1 MMHPEQELLL
11 HVEESRAAPAIESSG
26 GKSDGPAVV
35 LRGLH
40 RSFGS
45 QIVLDGIDLT
55 VQSGETL
62 AVLGRS
68 GTGKSVLLKLIIGLQ
83 KPDSGSIRIH
93 GQEITLLALDAMNE
107 IRKKMGFLFQH
118 AALYDSLTVEQNV
131 AFPLNRHTKMTESE
145 QGIRVK
151 ELLSSVGM
159 EGDLKKMPSDLS
171 GGMQKR
177 VGLARALA
185 LEPAILL
192 LDEPTAGLDPITSGE
207 IDQLIL
213 KLQEEHDMAS
223 IVVTHDLLS
232 AKTIADRIAL
242 LHDGNVLIEGSF
254 AELEESDDEFVSEFL
269 KRDS

>member
-1 MMHPEQELLL
+1 MTHPEQELLL
-11 HVEESRAAPAIESSG
+11 DVEESRAALPAESSG

-55 VQSGETL
+55 VGSRETL

-83 KPDSGSIRIH
+83 KPDSGSILIH
-93 GQEITLLALDAMNE
+93 GQEITLLHLDALNE

-131 AFPLNRHTKMTESE
+131 AFPLQGHTKMTQSE
-145 QGIRVK
+145 QGDRVK
-151 ELLSSVGM
+151 ELLAGVGM

-185 LEPAILL
+185 LDPGILL

-207 IDQLIL
+207 IDELIL
-213 KLQEEHDMAS
+213 KLQEEHEMAS
-223 IVVTHDLLS
+223 IVVTHDLHS

-242 LHDGNVLIEGSF
+242 LHEGNVLIEGSF
-254 AELEESDDEFVSEFL
+254 AELEKSDNEFVSEFL